1 MVAIHVLTALLLS
14 ITAIKARAEPIGF
27 YDEANEIA
35 VRELVEDIILR
46 EVGPDYADLVD
57 REPIWG
63 ILKAGAQ
70 LVVKHAGTAAKV
82 AGKANE
88 LLGGGGGGG
97 ENPADVPLTQQ
108 DINNNGNFKTGIKF
122 EVPKQPKRKRNKQKK
137 NKQKKRGKG
146 KREFL
151 DEEDDMNILQRD
163 FEELVERAAFDAADS
178 LEERVFGGSFGEMD
192 KRSFFD
198 EQDGLE
204 EREFDFDGEELEAR
218 EFEEDEEEL
227 LMRDFEDASWLDD
240 LN

>member
-14 ITAIKARAEPIGF
+14 ATAFKARAEPVGF

-35 VRELVEDIILR
+35 VRDLVEDLILR
-46 EVGPDYADLVD
+46 EFGPDYADIVD
-57 REPIWG
+57 REPWLG
-63 ILKAGAQ
+63 AVTSGLKTATQFA
-70 LVVKHAGTAAKV
+70 VKHAGTVAKV

-88 LLGGGGGGG
+88 FLGGAGGGGGD
-97 ENPADVPLTQQ
+97 EVTLTQQ
-108 DINNNGNFKTGIKF
+108 DINNNRNFKNGIKF
-122 EVPKQPKRKRNKQKK
+122 ENPKPAKQKK

-178 LEERVFGGSFGEMD
+178 LKERDFGGSFGEMD
-192 KRSFFD
+192 ERSFLD

-227 LMRDFEDASWLDD
+227 LMRDFEDASWLED